1 MSSYFE
7 VTTVSYHSEL
17 KFNANII
24 HVLLNYFHTLL
35 LVFSRLS
42 KPILKKWGRGVGVKD
57 STIRKKSHIGLID
70 QKERYIFPEATIS
83 YIERLKIRFVQFQ
96 SNDCEFNAQIP

>member
-1 MSSYFE
+1 M
-7 VTTVSYHSEL
+7 VV
-17 KFNANII
+17 
-24 HVLLNYFHTLL
+24 
-35 LVFSRLS
+35 
-42 KPILKKWGRGVGVKD
+42 VKD

>member
-1 MSSYFE
+1 M
-7 VTTVSYHSEL
+7 
-17 KFNANII
+17 
-24 HVLLNYFHTLL
+24 
-35 LVFSRLS
+35 
-42 KPILKKWGRGVGVKD
+42 KD

-96 SNDCEFNAQIP
+96 SNDCDFQCSNTLTIEKRIIVKNARLENEQGTKMSVNADI

>member
-7 VTTVSYHSEL
+7 VTTVFFHSEL
-17 KFNANII
+17 KFNANFI
-24 HVLLNYFHTLL
+24 LLNYFHTLL

-42 KPILKKWGRGVGVKD
+42 KPILKKWGRGGVKD
-57 STIRKKSHIGLID
+57 STIRKKSYIGLID

>member
-7 VTTVSYHSEL
+7 VTAVSYHSEL
-17 KFNANII
+17 KFNANFI
-24 HVLLNYFHTLL
+24 LLNYFHTLL

-42 KPILKKWGRGVGVKD
+42 KPILKKWGRGGGERFNNPKEKEYWVNC
-57 STIRKKSHIGLID
+57 

>member
-7 VTTVSYHSEL
+7 VTTVFFHSEL

-42 KPILKKWGRGVGVKD
+42 KPILRNGVGVGVKD

>member
-1 MSSYFE
+1 M
-7 VTTVSYHSEL
+7 VV
-17 KFNANII
+17 
-24 HVLLNYFHTLL
+24 
-35 LVFSRLS
+35 
-42 KPILKKWGRGVGVKD
+42 VKD

-70 QKERYIFPEATIS
+70 QKERCIFPEATIS